1 MLGLMSRGA
10 PSCLLI
16 GGRTL
21 AGLVPRAA
29 LMLGDAYGML
39 WECRRLGLIYAISW
53 YRYITRKRPYNA
65 PRTALTV
72 LSETRKINRFLLV
85 Q

>member
-1 MLGLMSRGA
+1 MR
-10 PSCLLI
+10 CLLI

-29 LMLGDAYGML
+29 LMLGDAYGDGML

-53 YRYITRKRPYNA
+53 YRYTTGTLRDAPAPAHRPHSS
-65 PRTALTV
+65 V

>member
-1 MLGLMSRGA
+1 MLGLGLMSRGA

-29 LMLGDAYGML
+29 LMLGDAYGDGML

-53 YRYITRKRPYNA
+53 YRYTTGTLRDA
-65 PRTALTV
+65 PRTGHTALSSLKHV
-72 LSETRKINRFLLV
+72 R
-85 Q
+85 